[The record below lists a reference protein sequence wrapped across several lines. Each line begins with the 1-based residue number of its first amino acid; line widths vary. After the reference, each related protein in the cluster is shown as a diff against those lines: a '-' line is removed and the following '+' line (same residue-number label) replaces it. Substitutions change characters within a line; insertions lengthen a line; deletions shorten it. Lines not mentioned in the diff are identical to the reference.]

1 MPLNAQIL
9 LSILAHE
16 TSSGD
21 LSRSI
26 RVTPANY
33 ALSLVNGT
41 GANQANLVWS
51 NAATFDGVY
60 RPLGLGFS
68 FDSVTDDRGSGS
80 FSAIKFIY
88 IKNTGEIEFSCLLT
102 SDWPGGPV
110 FSAAAGGLQL
120 QPGGA
125 VAYFAPTADGYPTAG
140 SRLAFEVDGG
150 VSSYEVVLI
159 GEGTIS

>member
-1 MPLNAQIL
+1 MTLEADIL
-9 LSILAHE
+9 FSIVANE
-16 TSSGD
+16 TDAGD
-21 LSRSI
+21 
-26 RVTPANY
+26 Y
-33 ALSLVNGT
+33 AKDVRTTKVEYFTELTDGT

-51 NAATFDGVY
+51 SAATFDGVY

-110 FSAAAGGLQL
+110 FSAASSGLQL

-125 VAYFAPTADGYPTAG
+125 VAYFAPTAGGYPTAG

-150 VSSYEVVLI
+150 VASYEVVLI
-159 GEGTIS
+159 GEGTIT